1 MAAVGAS
8 GPSMLPGSHLVQT
21 RNNWMTNVQPFPCV
35 FPCWRPSP
43 LVRSSSR
50 LCWQRSGKSGAES
63 LDTELQKKADRRGH
77 HPCSIEGCSERRV
90 SSDWCAKHY
99 QRWLRLGDPLG
110 PVRAYRGSS
119 APALPRSSR
128 LCSVEG
134 CDRRHVGRGCAA
146 SITTAGD
153 DDRTGHRFQL
163 GHFEPAQPLLQVL
176 AERNRTGIG
185 RLPPGDLRQPQKARA
200 LTGQGSTATAGAMT
214 ASTAAENAPLC
225 GAATRRALDTALA
238 PPFAGHPAFHRQS
251 AGLSF
256 RMS

>member
-1 MAAVGAS
+1 VSLATG
-8 GPSMLPGSHLVQT
+8 
-21 RNNWMTNVQPFPCV
+21 
-35 FPCWRPSP
+35 
-43 LVRSSSR
+43 VRSTTNGGFGSAIP
-50 LCWQRSGKSGAES
+50 GPG
-63 LDTELQKKADRRGH
+63 
-77 HPCSIEGCSERRV
+77 PCLPSVECF
-90 SSDWCAKHY
+90 
-99 QRWLRLGDPLG
+99 
-110 PVRAYRGSS
+110 GSS
-119 APALPRSSR
+119 STFPA
-128 LCSVEG
+128 CSVEG